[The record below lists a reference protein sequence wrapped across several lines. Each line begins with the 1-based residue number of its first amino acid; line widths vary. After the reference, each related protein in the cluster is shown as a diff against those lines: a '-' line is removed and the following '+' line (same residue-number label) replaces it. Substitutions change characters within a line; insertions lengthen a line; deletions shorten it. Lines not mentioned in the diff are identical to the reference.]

1 MVKKHS
7 EILAEAW
14 AKCARFNAD
23 HQVGTKV
30 KYRSLLDTETKY
42 DLETVTRS
50 EAWALPGGEAVVMI
64 VGKSGG
70 VSLDHIQVMS

>member
-1 MVKKHS
+1 MRKNHA

-14 AKCARFNAD
+14 AKCAKFNAD

-42 DLETVTRS
+42 DLETATRS
-50 EAWALPGGEAVVMI
+50 EAWSLPNGEAVVMI

-70 VSLDHIQVMS
+70 VSLDYIQVMR